1 MILLAYRHGLR
12 ASEVCGLMLADV
24 DLKTDSLSIQRLKGL
39 RHAIRAIQEHRRQPL
54 LDEITALRA
63 WLKER
68 REDGS
73 NALFTWPRAGT

>member
-12 ASEVCGLMLADV
+12 ASEVCGLTLADV
-24 DLKTDSLSIQRLKGL
+24 ELKTDSLSIQRRKGS
-39 RHAIRAIQEHRRQPL
+39 RHAIPAIQEHRRQPL